1 MSDRENRYGIY
12 MADNNVTYWIRE
24 STWPDETHSWL
35 GGFIHIEKKK
45 SYNYNIYI
53 YSSTTVENVENMLK
67 RKRPL
72 LFFQCIHTRHPSNS
86 LTVHDRWKKNFDRSK
101 EERDIGIWPTKC
113 PPPPPHWFKIKKGS
127 HAAFFPR
134 HVSMG
139 QEGKRSG
146 PVRNDREEK
155 TIGNRGPSISTR
167 HPVPK
172 VPLSS
177 SSSPII
183 VIIARI
189 NRSFHLYIS
198 LVYTSFIFW
207 SFFFSFFFF
216 FSPHTFF
223 CIPVNGYR
231 FREFG
236 QIHKKKRIC
245 VMIVACRET
254 PFFPSCCAAA
264 YA

>member
-1 MSDRENRYGIY
+1 MYSHKTPFQF
-12 MADNNVTYWIRE
+12 TYR
-24 STWPDETHSWL
+24 SRSV
-35 GGFIHIEKKK
+35 KKEFRSFK
-45 SYNYNIYI
+45 G
-53 YSSTTVENVENMLK
+53 
-67 RKRPL
+67 RKRHRDLTNKVSPSPL
-72 LFFQCIHTRHPSNS
+72 
-86 LTVHDRWKKNFDRSK
+86 
-101 EERDIGIWPTKC
+101 
-113 PPPPPHWFKIKKGS
+113 PHWFKIKKGS

-198 LVYTSFIFW
+198 LVYTSFIF
-207 SFFFSFFFF
+207 
-216 FSPHTFF
+216 
-223 CIPVNGYR
+223 
-231 FREFG
+231 
-236 QIHKKKRIC
+236 
-245 VMIVACRET
+245 
-254 PFFPSCCAAA
+254 
-264 YA
+264 

>member
-113 PPPPPHWFKIKKGS
+113 PPPPLVQNKKRFTCRVLSATRLDG
-127 HAAFFPR
+127 PR
-134 HVSMG
+134 REAERSRS
-139 QEGKRSG
+139 KRSW
-146 PVRNDREEK
+146 RENDRE
-155 TIGNRGPSISTR
+155 S
-167 HPVPK
+167 
-172 VPLSS
+172 
-177 SSSPII
+177 
-183 VIIARI
+183 
-189 NRSFHLYIS
+189 RSLDLYQ
-198 LVYTSFIFW
+198 TSR
-207 SFFFSFFFF
+207 
-216 FSPHTFF
+216 T
-223 CIPVNGYR
+223 
-231 FREFG
+231 
-236 QIHKKKRIC
+236 
-245 VMIVACRET
+245 
-254 PFFPSCCAAA
+254 
-264 YA
+264 